1 MLGNFWSNS
10 TNLINF
16 ILKNWRTHC
25 QNLRTFGIWSGAK
38 ANRSC
43 RSQKMLYN
51 ESLLANIG
59 FDTTENEPSK
69 FIF

>member
-1 MLGNFWSNS
+1 LGNFWSNS

-16 ILKNWRTHC
+16 ILKNGEHIVKIC
-25 QNLRTFGIWSGAK
+25 ELLEFGALQK
-38 ANRSC
+38 LVNRVDLK
-43 RSQKMLYN
+43 KMLYN

-59 FDTTENEPSK
+59 FDTTENEPSN